1 MPRRTPS
8 RLAWALL
15 VLIPLPAQGDDG
27 PTARPASSYV
37 DPSLKRVQAPASPL
51 PVQPPTLPNQPTL
64 PQPTVPGATPALP
77 SVLNPAFAEPPVP
90 ETIPPLAPTATPYAV
105 AGVPL
110 FATQPPQVPAG
121 MFGGPPPRTTG
132 LAGLGMSGIPMMI
145 GDQGPDLTIRGV
157 PSTPAAPT
165 LPQPY
170 PPTKP
175 PSPPSPRQASALTP
189 SVRGLKIAENQS
201 PRPQDRIF
209 FTFNY
214 FDNVNNA
221 LNRHFEAPVTDI
233 KVYREIF
240 GVEKTFDDGNGS
252 LGLRLPLDTLWSRP
266 TVPARFK
273 QFGGTSTSLDDLSVF
288 SKYILKQD
296 PETGSL
302 ISTGL
307 AVTPTT
313 GPGNFAGATYI
324 GSSTTH
330 TTMIQP
336 FLGYLW
342 VRDNFYL
349 QGFSAFEFPVNPAQ
363 ATFMYNDV
371 GIGYFLLRDTEGD
384 GFLTAVAP
392 TFEVHV
398 NTPLNH
404 RDVYNANDPAG
415 SADVVNLTYGLNL
428 EFQRNSLLTFGFVTP
443 VTGPRPFDF
452 EFLLLFNYRFG
463 RSARSALPPV
473 ISG

>member
-1 MPRRTPS
+1 MPRRAPS

-15 VLIPLPAQGDDG
+15 VLIPPPAQGDDG
-27 PTARPASSYV
+27 PTARSGPPYV
-37 DPSLKRVQAPASPL
+37 DPSFRRVQAPASPL
-51 PVQPPTLPNQPTL
+51 PVQPSTLPSQPTL
-64 PQPTVPGATPALP
+64 PQPALPGAAPALP
-77 SVLNPAFAEPPVP
+77 SVLNPAFNEPSTTLPPVP
-90 ETIPPLAPTATPYAV
+90 ETIPPLTPTGRPLAV

-110 FATQPPQVPAG
+110 FANQPPQIPAG
-121 MFGGPPPRTTG
+121 MFGGPPQRTTG

-157 PSTPAAPT
+157 PSFPSPPSV
-165 LPQPY
+165 PQPY
-170 PPTKP
+170 PPGTP
-175 PSPPSPRQASALTP
+175 APPPSPRQASALTP

-201 PRPQDRIF
+201 PRPQDRVF

-214 FDNVNNA
+214 FDNVNNS

-233 KVYREIF
+233 MVYREIF

-252 LGLRLPLDTLWSRP
+252 LGLRLPLNTLWSRP

-273 QFGGTSTSLDDLSVF
+273 QFGGTSTSFGDLSVF
-288 SKYILKQD
+288 GKYILKQD

-336 FLGYLW
+336 FLGYL
-342 VRDNFYL
+342 
-349 QGFSAFEFPVNPAQ
+349 
-363 ATFMYNDV
+363 
-371 GIGYFLLRDTEGD
+371 
-384 GFLTAVAP
+384 
-392 TFEVHV
+392 
-398 NTPLNH
+398 
-404 RDVYNANDPAG
+404 
-415 SADVVNLTYGLNL
+415 
-428 EFQRNSLLTFGFVTP
+428 
-443 VTGPRPFDF
+443 
-452 EFLLLFNYRFG
+452 
-463 RSARSALPPV
+463 
-473 ISG
+473 